1 MPVEILKNPWRHTG
15 LAETSDLA
23 AGTVE
28 TDARAALALY
38 DQCPAKHQTELRAS
52 PALAEPCGVDQVW
65 LKMEDQRMGLG
76 SFKALGAAYAIA
88 KQAAKKVGSDADAA
102 TMATALEGETF
113 ICASAGNH
121 GLSVAAGARLFG
133 AKAVVLLSDT
143 VPEEFADRLRQKGA
157 VVERAGENYEASM
170 VASKQMAEAE
180 GWNLLSDGSWLGY
193 SDPPR
198 DVMEGYLIMGHEVAD
213 QIAQPPTHV
222 FLQAGVGGL
231 AAGCTV
237 TARSRWG
244 DDVQIAVVEPQAAP
258 ALIESVRAGR
268 CVDTQGPVSSM
279 GRLDCKTPSHLAL
292 KYLATEA
299 DYFVTID
306 DAEVESCVDHLRTL
320 DVETTP
326 SGAAGVAV
334 LRAINRL
341 YDGGELGITSDS
353 RVLCYISEGPA

>member
-1 MPVEILKNPWRHTG
+1 MPVDFISNPWRKTG
-15 LAETSDLA
+15 LKDQSELA

-38 DQCPAKHQTELRAS
+38 AQCPVKHTTELRSS
-52 PALAEPCGVDQVW
+52 PALAEQAKVAEVW

-88 KQAAKKVGSDADAA
+88 KLAAKKAGPGASREALE
-102 TMATALEGETF
+102 TALEGVTF

-121 GLSVAAGARLFG
+121 GLSMAAGARLFG
-133 AKAVVLLSDT
+133 ANAVVLLSDT
-143 VPEEFADRLRQKGA
+143 VPEGFADRLRDKGA
-157 VVERAGENYEASM
+157 VVERAGADYEASM
-170 VASKQMAEAE
+170 AASKQMAEE
-180 GWNLLSDGSWLGY
+180 NGWNLLSDGSWIGY

-231 AAGCTV
+231 AASCTV
-237 TARSRWG
+237 TARACWG
-244 DDVQIAVVEPQAAP
+244 DDVQVVVVEPLWAP
-258 ALIESVRAGR
+258 ALIESIKAGR
-268 CVDTQGPVSSM
+268 CVDTSGPVSSM

-292 KYLATEA
+292 KYLALEA

-306 DAEVESCVDHLRTL
+306 DALVEDCVEHLKTL
-320 DVETTP
+320 GVETTP
-326 SGAAGVAV
+326 SGAAGLAA
-334 LRAINRL
+334 LINL
-341 YDGGELGITSDS
+341 DDPAKLGITDHS